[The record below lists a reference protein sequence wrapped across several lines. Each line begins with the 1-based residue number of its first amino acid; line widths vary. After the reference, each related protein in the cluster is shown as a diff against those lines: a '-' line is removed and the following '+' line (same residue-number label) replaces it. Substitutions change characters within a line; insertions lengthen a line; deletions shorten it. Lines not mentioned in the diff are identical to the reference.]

1 MDSDDS
7 SDDEY
12 WGSYTRTPQ
21 ENFSIPSL
29 QQARTQQWPPDD
41 RQESNSFA
49 EVAQWGKQVSGGSSL
64 STTCSQD
71 ATEMQTDA
79 IVSVDNQTF
88 KLHNLLGFGSFGSV
102 WLASCI
108 TSGRIVALKEVQS
121 SSKEGMEAAVL
132 EAKRLRSLRDL
143 IQDDRACAALPYLL
157 CAGTTLTSTGYRT
170 LLAME
175 HIPGTPL
182 QQALEAG
189 QLCAHKLHPMVQAFK
204 VVEQMLSQISA
215 AMQHV
220 GKRFF
225 HRDVNSHNILVQV
238 CTGQLSFGLIDFGLA
253 VDSETW
259 SADGWRT
266 VGAAGDGRYW
276 TVSSWLLFSRGTS
289 ALAADQDLHAEYA
302 SMIDLHS
309 AGLSVLQTLVV
320 LAEESSAV
328 STTCKEEA
336 SVFVAMEHLAEVW
349 KQYWR
354 HASSC
359 WQRVLDAF
367 NSDARSE
374 IKMKLAEEMVHD
386 SFGTYFHQLRAALE
400 KVYASLRD
408 LGDGTGGSFLLVNA
422 NQARSIIEALLIMI
436 STGRPWRGQA
446 GWQEVRLL
454 STGSLQMG
462 KGLEEQIG
470 QCGTS
475 V

>member
-1 MDSDDS
+1 
-7 SDDEY
+7 
-12 WGSYTRTPQ
+12 
-21 ENFSIPSL
+21 
-29 QQARTQQWPPDD
+29 
-41 RQESNSFA
+41 
-49 EVAQWGKQVSGGSSL
+49 
-64 STTCSQD
+64 
-71 ATEMQTDA
+71 
-79 IVSVDNQTF
+79 
-88 KLHNLLGFGSFGSV
+88 
-102 WLASCI
+102 
-108 TSGRIVALKEVQS
+108 
-121 SSKEGMEAAVL
+121 
-132 EAKRLRSLRDL
+132 
-143 IQDDRACAALPYLL
+143 
-157 CAGTTLTSTGYRT
+157 
-170 LLAME
+170 ME

-204 VVEQMLSQISA
+204 VAERMLSQISA
-215 AMQHV
+215 AMYHV
-220 GKRFF
+220 SKRFF

-259 SADGWRT
+259 TAGGWR
-266 VGAAGDGRYW
+266 
-276 TVSSWLLFSRGTS
+276 
-289 ALAADQDLHAEYA
+289 ADLQSEYA

-336 SVFVAMEHLAEVW
+336 SVFLAMEHLAEVW

-354 HASSC
+354 HASSF

-374 IKMKLAEEMVHD
+374 IKMKLAEDEGRQDCRQSPAPASQEMVHD

-400 KVYASLRD
+400 KVQASLRD

-422 NQARSIIEALLIMI
+422 NLARSIIEALLIMI

-446 GWQEVRLL
+446 GWREVRKLFSKEPASGAWSL
-454 STGSLQMG
+454 HLRHLRLNQVPHMSAEFTLFVEASKTMRRIDVLVAGRSIAFAAGSCFEQHDFKSRVSQVANDSPAQSTFESQPRASAADCPSGAAVEQVQQESVFESKPQQSKAGS
-462 KGLEEQIG
+462 
-470 QCGTS
+470 
-475 V
+475 

>member
-29 QQARTQQWPPDD
+29 QQARIQQWPPDD
-41 RQESNSFA
+41 RQESKSLA
-49 EVAQWGKQVSGGSSL
+49 EVAQSGRQVSGGSSL

-71 ATEMQTDA
+71 APEMQTDA

-108 TSGRIVALKEVQS
+108 TSGRIIALKEVQS
-121 SSKEGMEAAVL
+121 SSEEGMEAAVL

-189 QLCAHKLHPMVQAFK
+189 QLCAHKLHPTVQAFK
-204 VVEQMLSQISA
+204 VAERMLSQISA
-215 AMQHV
+215 AMHHV
-220 GKRFF
+220 SKRFF
-225 HRDVNSHNILVQV
+225 HRDVNPHNILVQV

-259 SADGWRT
+259 SADGWRA

-276 TVSSWLLFSRGTS
+276 TLSSWLLFSRGTS
-289 ALAADQDLHAEYA
+289 ALAADQDLQSEYA

-336 SVFVAMEHLAEVW
+336 SVFLAMEHLAEVW

-400 KVYASLRD
+400 KVHASLRD
-408 LGDGTGGSFLLVNA
+408 LGDGTGGSFLLVNV
-422 NQARSIIEALLIMI
+422 NLARSIIEALLIMI

-446 GWQEVRLL
+446 GWQEVRQLF
-454 STGSLQMG
+454 Q
-462 KGLEEQIG
+462 KERIG
-470 QCGTS
+470 MQCDTS